1 MERKLRNYTNKELN
15 ECSDLELFNALLNY
29 TADEMNK
36 RGYNQG
42 KKKLYYISAEFLIG
56 KLLSNNL
63 INLGLYEEVRKE
75 LADAGK
81 DITVLEE
88 YEYEP
93 SSGVSADW
101 PRASRTVLRHWACLR
116 TVSVLRIT
124 VGYSVRRSR
133 TTSRTK
139 HRITG

>member
-1 MERKLRNYTNKELN
+1 MKLRDYTENRKFTD
-15 ECSDLELFNALLNY
+15 CTRLELFNALLRY
-29 TADEMNK
+29 VADAAK
-36 RGYNQG
+36 ARGYNEG
-42 KKKLYYISAEFLIG
+42 RKKVYYISAEFLIG

-93 SSGVSADW
+93 SLGNGGLGLLA
-101 PRASRTVLRHWACLR
+101 AHEALAE
-116 TVSVLRIT
+116 
-124 VGYSVRRSR
+124 
-133 TTSRTK
+133 
-139 HRITG
+139 